1 MNSKQKQHWSVHFGT
16 HQAAILLPMSM
27 YYMLCSYKFQLC
39 LNKHQHIESHWVCLM
54 QSVSQAGQNCCISSS
69 DLPKN

>member
-27 YYMLCSYKFQLC
+27 YYMLCSYKF
-39 LNKHQHIESHWVCLM
+39 
-54 QSVSQAGQNCCISSS
+54 
-69 DLPKN
+69 